1 MAGWGEG
8 HLTSGTKSERV
19 SPSGPLCCCH
29 QRTNLKGTSVGED
42 VEGLGPLCLAGGN
55 VSAAAAVG
63 NSREVPQ
70 RMKAGVTLGSR
81 DSASECALRGTES
94 PTETDICTPLFTAA
108 SR

>member
-8 HLTSGTKSERV
+8 HLTSGTESVRV

-29 QRTNLKGTSVGED
+29 QRTNPKRTSVGKD
-42 VEGLGPLCLAGGN
+42 VEKLGPLCLAGGN

-63 NSREVPQ
+63 NSRKFPQ
-70 RMKAGVTLGSR
+70 RMKAGVTLGPR
-81 DSASECALRGTES
+81 DSVSECILQGTENS
-94 PTETDICTPLFTAA
+94 TQTDMCTPLFTAA